1 MNHYIRV
8 RGYPTLFHRQ
18 NLLKKM
24 LRKDKYWHNQLRT
37 LTKLIEKSF
46 LINPLTTISA
56 IYCDS
61 LTLIK
66 NDVPII

>member
-37 LTKLIEKSF
+37 LTKLIEESF

-66 NDVPII
+66 NDVPVI